1 MTPKNEKTQLISV
14 PKLDPKRIQ
23 YRGPG
28 AQSKAAGAILEAPG
42 PNMPRRWLKIALN
55 SPR

>member
-1 MTPKNEKTQLISV
+1 MTPKNQKTQLISV
-14 PKLDPKRIQ
+14 PKLEPKRIQ

-28 AQSKAAGAILEAPG
+28 ARSKAAGAILEAPG
-42 PNMPRRWLKIALN
+42 PNMPQRWLKMALS

>member
-1 MTPKNEKTQLISV
+1 MTPANEKTQLISV

-28 AQSKAAGAILEAPG
+28 ARSKAAGAILEAPG
-42 PNMPRRWLKIALN
+42 PNMPQRWLKMALS